1 MIDFE
6 ERHFPFAGCFNF
18 RDIGGY
24 PTVDGRLLRWGRYF
38 RAGRQ
43 DRMTS
48 SDLQKVAQLGIKTQ
62 IDLRRPDE
70 LEDQGRG
77 PLEDL
82 GIDYRWHSVIPP
94 NGSQVLDAA
103 AGEGISGK
111 RYLRY
116 LDFDTTPWLQV
127 FRILADSESYPV
139 VVHCTAGKDRTGVT
153 TAFLLSVLGV
163 KRKLIEEDFILSNRD
178 QPRHIKFLESKGLSS
193 GSVHRNVGVPEDAM
207 KVFLDGMDKEHG
219 GVIAFLY
226 KIGIDD
232 EMQSAIRSVLLEN

>member
-77 PLEDL
+77 PLEDM

>member
-6 ERHFPFAGCFNF
+6 ERHFTFAGCFNF

-77 PLEDL
+77 PLEDM

-232 EMQSAIRSVLLEN
+232 EMKSAIRSALLEN

>member
-1 MIDFE
+1 LIDFE

-77 PLEDL
+77 PLEDM

>member
-77 PLEDL
+77 PLEDM

-232 EMQSAIRSVLLEN
+232 EMQSAIRSALLEN

>member
-6 ERHFPFAGCFNF
+6 ERHFTFAGCFNF

-24 PTVDGRLLRWGRYF
+24 PAVDGRLLRWGRYF

-77 PLEDL
+77 PLEEM

-94 NGSQVLDAA
+94 NGSRVLDAA

-116 LDFDTTPWLQV
+116 LDFDATPWLQV
-127 FRILADSESYPV
+127 FKILADSESYPV

-163 KRKLIEEDFILSNRD
+163 ERTLIEEDFILSNRD

-193 GSVHRNVGVPEDAM
+193 GSVHRTVGVPEDAM

-232 EMQSAIRSVLLEN
+232 EMQSAIRSALLEN

>member
-6 ERHFPFAGCFNF
+6 ERHFTFAGCFNF

-77 PLEDL
+77 PLEDM

>member
-1 MIDFE
+1 
-6 ERHFPFAGCFNF
+6 
-18 RDIGGY
+18 
-24 PTVDGRLLRWGRYF
+24 
-38 RAGRQ
+38 
-43 DRMTS
+43 MTS

-77 PLEDL
+77 PLKEM

-94 NGSQVLDAA
+94 NGSRVLDAV

-116 LDFDTTPWLQV
+116 LDFDATPWLQV
-127 FRILADSESYPV
+127 FKILADSESYPV

-163 KRKLIEEDFILSNRD
+163 ERTLIEEDFILSNRD

-193 GSVHRNVGVPEDAM
+193 GSVHRTVGVPEDAM

-232 EMQSAIRSVLLEN
+232 EMQSAIRSALLEN

>member
-6 ERHFPFAGCFNF
+6 ERHFTFAGCFNF

-77 PLEDL
+77 PLEDM

-178 QPRHIKFLESKGLSS
+178 QPRHIKFLESKGLAS

-232 EMQSAIRSVLLEN
+232 EMQSAIRSALLEN

>member
-77 PLEDL
+77 PLEDM

-178 QPRHIKFLESKGLSS
+178 QPRHIKFLESRGLSS

>member
-6 ERHFPFAGCFNF
+6 ERHFTFAGCFNF

-77 PLEDL
+77 PLEDM

-232 EMQSAIRSVLLEN
+232 EMQSAIRSALLEN

>member
-77 PLEDL
+77 PLEDM

-232 EMQSAIRSVLLEN
+232 EMQSAIRSTLLEN

>member
-1 MIDFE
+1 LIDFE

-77 PLEDL
+77 PLEDM

-232 EMQSAIRSVLLEN
+232 EMQSAIRSALLEN